1 MLVDISTPR
10 PKMVLFYINGK
21 HHFPLISPIVKA
33 NTDIDFFIHSQ
44 SVTEDD
50 YRRSE
55 LFRQENAHFVAASPR
70 LQCKLNLFGAYIST
84 DMHAVGAHTY
94 SLRIAKKFNRL
105 GVPVF
110 ELQHEMFQVGL
121 HYYDKPSRELFWDD
135 SLPTRTFASRVF
147 AYYPVADG
155 IAPHTVIGYP
165 PFKSPITAHRTGE
178 YILVLSNMHWS
189 TYTHDE
195 RCDFYKAVFDYAR
208 NHPNEHFIWD
218 VHSGE
223 VENPEC
229 KALITGMFD
238 MFPPLAKQ
246 IVFTHEQEVLPFLPI
261 SELVANSKCV
271 ISTPS
276 TALLDCEMYSR
287 RVAVYRC
294 ATNRTLTSRIR
305 SATFFGNSEELEHC
319 MSIGPVPIKSGLLFP
334 YDNKAFRKIL
344 DESYHETD
352 KDQAE
357 WLDILLAEQ
366 PQK

>member
-1 MLVDISTPR
+1 MLVDISTVR

-21 HHFPLISPIVKA
+21 HHFPLISPIIKA
-33 NTDIDFFIHSQ
+33 NADVDFFIHSR

-55 LFRQENAHFVAASPR
+55 LFRQENAHFVAAFPR

-84 DMHAVGAHTY
+84 DMHV
-94 SLRIAKKFNRL
+94 L
-105 GVPVF
+105 V
-110 ELQHEMFQVGL
+110 
-121 HYYDKPSRELFWDD
+121 
-135 SLPTRTFASRVF
+135 
-147 AYYPVADG
+147 YYPVADG

-165 PFKSPITAHRTGE
+165 PFRAPITAHRTGE

-208 NHPNEHFIWD
+208 NHPNEHFIWN

-223 VENPEC
+223 VKTPEC
-229 KALITGMFD
+229 KALISGMFD
-238 MFPPLAKQ
+238 MFPSLMKQ
-246 IVFTHEQEVLPFLPI
+246 IVFTHEQAVLPFLPL

-271 ISTPS
+271 ISTPL

-294 ATNRTLTSRIR
+294 ATNRALASRIR
-305 SATFFGNSEELEHC
+305 SAMFFGNSEELEHC
-319 MSIGPVPIKSGLLFP
+319 MSSGPVPLKSGLLFP
-334 YDNKAFRKIL
+334 YDNKAFRTVL
-344 DESYHETD
+344 DECYRETD

-357 WLDILLAEQ
+357 WLDIILDEQ